1 MTTAIATPPAASSAA
16 SAPPTTSITGVA
28 NGSNHST
35 KIDLQVAY
43 QALTTGLATFY
54 QPTDTFI
61 LPSGTVTRDAL
72 IAQFQGFINVAETTK
87 SAQQGWHE
95 AVQAERAAEVVV
107 RPVRQAVRSIVT
119 GRFGASAAQ
128 LAQFGFV
135 PLKPAVRKVEVKAQA
150 LVKMKATRVARSTKG
165 KVQKKAIKGTAPA
178 VGSDVTSLP
187 AQPSTG
193 TAPATQ
199 PAQTPA
205 TQPGQ
210 TPVVKAAS

>member
-1 MTTAIATPPAASSAA
+1 MTTVVATPPPASSAG

-35 KIDLQVAY
+35 KVDLQVAY

-54 QPTDTFI
+54 QPTDTFL
-61 LPSGTVTRDAL
+61 LPTGTVTRDAL

-87 SAQQGWHE
+87 SSQQSWHE
-95 AVQAERAAEVVV
+95 AVQAERAAELVV
-107 RPVRQAVRSIVT
+107 RPVRQAVRSVVT
-119 GRFGASAAQ
+119 GRFGANAKQ

-135 PLKPAVRKVEVKAQA
+135 PLKPAVRKVAVKAQA
-150 LVKMKATRVARSTKG
+150 VVKMKATRLARSTKG
-165 KVQKKAIKGTAPA
+165 KVQKKTVKGTEPA

-199 PAQTPA
+199 AA
-205 TQPGQ
+205 Q
-210 TPVVKAAS
+210 TPVVKASS